1 MCVVYL
7 WEQKQKD
14 MQTVNFFKIEILD
27 TTNPEWS
34 LTGVWYGR
42 ANITQETDYDDQDQ
56 PFTVDVAEITNLFF
70 TLATDGITKAKRVE
84 IPHPSY
90 KGQMFIA
97 HLKQAAIAAYH
108 NPELQPAEMPD
119 DELQY
124 TPKPGDT
131 VIFPTITAEDL
142 KEARIADIYADK
154 VIDLVGKSVEVFF
167 VDTNEYNAPFEKGY
181 FEINDTSMLHGI
193 IFPLKWLRK

>member
-7 WEQKQKD
+7 WEQKQKN

-56 PFTVDVAEITNLFF
+56 PMIVDVAEITNLFF
-70 TLATDGITKAKRVE
+70 TLATDGITQARRVE
-84 IPHPSY
+84 IPNPSY

-97 HLKQAAIAAYH
+97 RLKQAAIAAYH

-119 DELQY
+119 
-124 TPKPGDT
+124 
-131 VIFPTITAEDL
+131 
-142 KEARIADIYADK
+142 EA
-154 VIDLVGKSVEVFF
+154 
-167 VDTNEYNAPFEKGY
+167 
-181 FEINDTSMLHGI
+181 
-193 IFPLKWLRK
+193 